1 VTSSNAKMIPIMG
14 ERARSGKALR
24 QKDEGEDSSG
34 YDSHADSES
43 PIFDDLNRK
52 ILEYLQEDGRAP
64 FSTIARQLNTSEG
77 TIRNRVQ
84 RMKEAGALQIAAI
97 IDPMAIHYKVDAMIG
112 LNVATQN
119 LPRQVA
125 KRLAELE
132 QITFIFWVAGRFDL
146 LVEVVCGSDGE
157 FRQFI
162 EDELYSQ
169 ADVAEFEVMSGIEM
183 FKNQFI
189 LRDAIT

>member
-1 VTSSNAKMIPIMG
+1 MTTNNATLFRG
-14 ERARSGKALR
+14 ERVRSSKALR
-24 QKDEGEDSSG
+24 QKDRGEDVSE
-34 YDSHADSES
+34 YDNQVDSEH
-43 PIFDDLNRK
+43 PIFDELNRK
-52 ILEYLQEDGRAP
+52 ILEYLQQDGRIA
-64 FSTIARQLNTSEG
+64 FSTIAKHLKISEG

-84 RMKEAGALQIAAI
+84 RMKQAGALQIAAI

-112 LNVATQN
+112 LKVAPQS

-125 KRLAELE
+125 KRLAELD

-146 LVEVVCGSDGE
+146 LVEVVCGTDGE

-162 EDELYSQ
+162 EDELYGRV
-169 ADVAEFEVMSGIEM
+169 DVAEFEVMSGIEM

-189 LRDAIT
+189 LRDALR

>member
-1 VTSSNAKMIPIMG
+1 MIPIMG
-14 ERARSGKALR
+14 ERARSGKVLR
-24 QKDEGEDSSG
+24 QKDAAEDASG
-34 YDSHADSES
+34 ADCHADPES
-43 PIFDDLNRK
+43 PIFDELNRK

-125 KRLAELE
+125 NRLAELE

-162 EDELYSQ
+162 EDELYSRP
-169 ADVAEFEVMSGIEM
+169 DVLDFEVMSGIEM

-189 LRDAIT
+189 LRGAIA

>member
-1 VTSSNAKMIPIMG
+1 MIPIMG

-24 QKDEGEDSSG
+24 QKDEGEDSSA

>member
-1 VTSSNAKMIPIMG
+1 MTDINARLFRG
-14 ERARSGKALR
+14 ERVRSGKVLKREEVDKGLPAN
-24 QKDEGEDSSG
+24 E
-34 YDSHADSES
+34 SHVDQES

-52 ILEYLQEDGRAP
+52 ILSYLQQDGRVP
-64 FSTIARQLNTSEG
+64 FSTIARHLNTSEG

-84 RMKEAGALQIAAI
+84 RMKDAGALQIAAI
-97 IDPMAIHYKVDAMIG
+97 IDPMAIKYKVDAMIG
-112 LNVATQN
+112 VNVASEN

-125 KRLAELE
+125 DRLSTLE

-157 FRQFI
+157 FQRFI
-162 EDELYSQ
+162 EDHLCKQ
-169 ADVAEFEVMSGIEM
+169 ADVAEFEIMSGIEM

-189 LRDAIT
+189 LRDAIA

>member
-1 VTSSNAKMIPIMG
+1 
-14 ERARSGKALR
+14 
-24 QKDEGEDSSG
+24 
-34 YDSHADSES
+34 
-43 PIFDDLNRK
+43 
-52 ILEYLQEDGRAP
+52 
-64 FSTIARQLNTSEG
+64 
-77 TIRNRVQ
+77 
-84 RMKEAGALQIAAI
+84 MKQAGALQIAAI

-112 LNVATQN
+112 AKVAPRS

-125 KRLAELE
+125 KRLAELD

-146 LVEVVCGSDGE
+146 LVEVVCGTDGE

-162 EDELYSQ
+162 EDELYGR

-189 LRDAIT
+189 LRDAII